1 MQPGAT
7 VVLAT
12 VWLAVYA
19 NLVGTLRINFT
30 ADQYSPL
37 APQHQRHEVY
47 RRAEGQ
53 PSEWKDP
60 NSGSQEQSHESEY
73 LGSDSLLA
81 RRSRDNAADDFS
93 PLVEDKR
100 PEYTDRR
107 ADNRGTKGALE
118 SAQRELSPPAVFEDQ
133 FVADDTFQDQGPGSV
148 EIYKLDVFR
157 VNSLLSPSPSIV
169 TGFPLPNKGK
179 NKAPKKTS
187 HASWKTSKTPDY
199 DKATSLLNTLRKQ
212 SNSFDDLSTEVP
224 ANTDLFG
231 IGGVP
236 ELQVGCEGLEAAE
249 SDHGRERRSIDSA
262 LTGGDKNPKREV
274 DSSWVDVTPISLNL
288 DYELSGEDGY
298 EEEMD
303 ELLKLKKLES
313 TTKRSRQNRGDMDAT
328 LLHSEFH
335 QGTKGRAEKLPVRGD
350 LGKSSVSNES
360 SASSIDWQSNRQV
373 EEKTRLANDK
383 ALRFN
388 EGKRDDYAGAA
399 RSDDGT
405 SAGNQRRK
413 ILWLEKPENVV
424 EQRLIGNEKENG
436 ERRERDTWGFGED
449 EGVVSSD
456 ELQTENQRRRLAN
469 ERRNMIRQ
477 EELRRSEEQRR
488 RAEEM
493 LRRNQIE
500 NRTNSDIERIR
511 QEYERGLSEKEREE
525 EERRRQLQQSNRW
538 QLDEEH
544 RRRLQEEISRRNR
557 LEGQRRTQEFEAL
570 RRRETVIQRPAS
582 EEERKRQWQQA
593 IEARR
598 REEDRLREEDE
609 RRRFRE
615 EEARRK
621 WDEELRRRQQEQD
634 RRSLEDRRREW
645 MLKRKQEEE
654 EEKRRHQQSRNE
666 PSNLL
671 YPSRSNKSYDRETE
685 RRLREQQER
694 ERHRKLN
701 EYIQRNQPIK
711 VNSSIDRQRE
721 EANERRQE
729 EERRRKEEQQQ
740 RVEVERKLQDYV
752 RRNQPVRVPKLNES
766 YDRNWLEYRRRL
778 DEARQRNQSRYT
790 GPGDGRRNH
799 GPSAPTNID
808 PRYYVDDARRE
819 AARRIEK
826 EEERIRERQRQ
837 LEQQEQ
843 LRRYALRREEEA
855 RRMQS
860 RKYEEERKRQES
872 VRLEAERRAKELQ
885 EEEARRNQAGRRPLE
900 NTRPS
905 YENRRRFDDYRRG
918 QDTSL
923 IPTNLVLNE
932 SRRATER
939 QRQEQERKR
948 LEAERQRAKE
958 TREKEERDRVM
969 KEHRRRQEEARLNA
983 LPVSAS
989 IIVQPAAPNLLSR
1002 INIPRLNPYE
1012 EGIKVPNFPVSP
1024 TRRPPVKSPSPCVWA
1039 VVHCCPSKVNRLITC
1054 FESMGC
1060 PGINWEP
1067 SPCRAS
1073 ITQAAKNQV
1082 AKFYA
1087 ETEDQDEYDYP

>member
-37 APQHQRHEVY
+37 APQHQRHEVH

-53 PSEWKDP
+53 PSAWEDP
-60 NSGSQEQSHESEY
+60 NFGSQGRSHESRH
-73 LGSDSLLA
+73 SLLA
-81 RRSRDNAADDFS
+81 RRSRDSVADDIS
-93 PLVEDKR
+93 SLAEDKR
-100 PEYTDRR
+100 PGGELTD
-107 ADNRGTKGALE
+107 DNRGAK
-118 SAQRELSPPAVFEDQ
+118 SALSPPVEFEDP

-157 VNSLLSPSPSIV
+157 VNSLLRPSSPSII
-169 TGFPLPNKGK
+169 TRFPPEWTSKSK
-179 NKAPKKTS
+179 SKAPKKTNY
-187 HASWKTSKTPDY
+187 ASWKSKTPDY
-199 DKATSLLNTLRKQ
+199 GKANGLLNTLRKQ

-224 ANTDLFG
+224 PANTDGSFG

-236 ELQVGCEGLEAAE
+236 ELQVGCEGLEAAV
-249 SDHGRERRSIDSA
+249 SDHDRERRSIDS
-262 LTGGDKNPKREV
+262 TVTGDKNPKREGV
-274 DSSWVDVTPISLNL
+274 DPSWIDVTPISLNL
-288 DYELSGEDGY
+288 DYELSGEEGY
-298 EEEMD
+298 EEMD

-313 TTKRSRQNRGDMDAT
+313 TTKRSRLNRGDMDAT
-328 LLHSEFH
+328 LHSVFH
-335 QGTKGRAEKLPVRGD
+335 DGEHRAEKLPVRGD
-350 LGKSSVSNES
+350 LGKSRASNES
-360 SASSIDWQSNRQV
+360 SVSSAERQSNRQV
-373 EEKTRLANDK
+373 EEKTKLAADE

-388 EGKRDDYAGAA
+388 EGKRDDYAA
-399 RSDDGT
+399 RSDDET
-405 SAGNQRRK
+405 PAGNQRRK
-413 ILWLEKPENVV
+413 ILWLEEPDV
-424 EQRLIGNEKENG
+424 EQQLKGNG

-456 ELQTENQRRRLAN
+456 ELQTENQRRRLAY

-488 RAEEM
+488 RAEEA

-500 NRTNSDIERIR
+500 NRTNNDIERIR
-511 QEYERGLSEKEREE
+511 EEYDRRLSERERVE

-544 RRRLQEEISRRNR
+544 RRRLQEEVSRRNR
-557 LEGQRRTQEFEAL
+557 LEEQRRTQELEAL

-582 EEERKRQWQQA
+582 EEERKQWQQA
-593 IEARR
+593 IMTRR
-598 REEDRLREEDE
+598 PEEEDRLREWDA

-634 RRSLEDRRREW
+634 RRSLEERRREW

-654 EEKRRHQQSRNE
+654 EARRRHQQSRNE

-671 YPSRSNKSYDRETE
+671 QPSRSSPNSNKSYDPETE
-685 RRLREQQER
+685 RRMREEQER
-694 ERHRKLN
+694 ERQRKLN
-701 EYIQRNQPIK
+701 EYIQRNRPIK
-711 VNSSIDRQRE
+711 VNSSIDRERE

-729 EERRRKEEQQQ
+729 EERRRAEEQRQ
-740 RVEVERKLQDYV
+740 RLEAERKLQDYV

-766 YDRNWLEYRRRL
+766 YDENWLEYRRRL

-790 GPGDGRRNH
+790 GPGSGRRNH

-826 EEERIRERQRQ
+826 EKEEERIRERLRQ
-837 LEQQEQ
+837 QEQQEQ

-860 RKYEEERKRQES
+860 RRYEEERKRQEAA
-872 VRLEAERRAKELQ
+872 RLEAERRAKELQ
-885 EEEARRNQAGRRPLE
+885 EEEARRNLAGRRPLE

-905 YENRRRFDDYRRG
+905 YENRRRFDDYRRR

-923 IPTNLVLNE
+923 IPANLVSNE
-932 SRRATER
+932 SRRAAER
-939 QRQEQERKR
+939 QRQEQEKR
-948 LEAERQRAKE
+948 RDEAERQRARE
-958 TREKEERDRVM
+958 AREKEEHDRVM

-989 IIVQPAAPNLLSR
+989 IIVRPATPNPLSR
-1002 INIPRLNPYE
+1002 ININIPRLNPYE
-1012 EGIKVPNFPVSP
+1012 EGIKVSNFPVPP
-1024 TRRPPVKSPSPCVWA
+1024 TRQPPVKSPPPCVWA

-1060 PGINWEP
+1060 PGINWDP

-1087 ETEDQDEYDYP
+1087 ETEDRDEYDYL

>member
-37 APQHQRHEVY
+37 APQHRRHEVY

-53 PSEWKDP
+53 PSVWKDP
-60 NSGSQEQSHESEY
+60 NSGSHGRSHES
-73 LGSDSLLA
+73 SHSLLA
-81 RRSRDNAADDFS
+81 RRDDDFS
-93 PLVEDKR
+93 SLAEDKR
-100 PEYTDRR
+100 PGGELTD
-107 ADNRGTKGALE
+107 DNRGAKGAL
-118 SAQRELSPPAVFEDQ
+118 SPPVEFEDP
-133 FVADDTFQDQGPGSV
+133 FVADDAFQDQGPGSV

-157 VNSLLSPSPSIV
+157 VNSLLRPSSPSVI
-169 TGFPLPNKGK
+169 TRFPLPSKSK
-179 NKAPKKTS
+179 SKAPKKTS
-187 HASWKTSKTPDY
+187 YASWKSKTPDY
-199 DKATSLLNTLRKQ
+199 GRANGLLNTIRKQ

-224 ANTDLFG
+224 PANTDGSFG

-236 ELQVGCEGLEAAE
+236 ELQVGCEGLEAAV
-249 SDHGRERRSIDSA
+249 SDHSRERRSINSA
-262 LTGGDKNPKREV
+262 VAGDRDRKREEAV
-274 DSSWVDVTPISLNL
+274 DPSWIDVTPISLNL
-288 DYELSGEDGY
+288 DYELSGEEGY
-298 EEEMD
+298 EEMD

-313 TTKRSRQNRGDMDAT
+313 TTKRSRLNRGDMDAT
-328 LLHSEFH
+328 LHSVFH
-335 QGTKGRAEKLPVRGD
+335 DGEHRRAEKLPVRGD
-350 LGKSSVSNES
+350 LGKSSASNES
-360 SASSIDWQSNRQV
+360 SAERQSNRQA
-373 EEKTRLANDK
+373 EEKTKLADDE
-383 ALRFN
+383 ALGSD
-388 EGKRDDYAGAA
+388 EGKRDDE
-399 RSDDGT
+399 T

-413 ILWLEKPENVV
+413 ILWLAEPDV
-424 EQRLIGNEKENG
+424 EQQLEGNG

-456 ELQTENQRRRLAN
+456 ELQTENQRRRLAY

-477 EELRRSEEQRR
+477 EELRRIEEQRR
-488 RAEEM
+488 RAEEAS
-493 LRRNQIE
+493 RRNQIE

-511 QEYERGLSEKEREE
+511 EEYDRRLSEREREE

-544 RRRLQEEISRRNR
+544 RRRLQEEVSRRNR
-557 LEGQRRTQEFEAL
+557 LEGQRRTKELEAL
-570 RRRETVIQRPAS
+570 RRRETMLPAS
-582 EEERKRQWQQA
+582 EEERKQWQQA
-593 IEARR
+593 MITRR
-598 REEDRLREEDE
+598 PEEDRLRE
-609 RRRFRE
+609 
-615 EEARRK
+615 ARRQ
-621 WDEELRRRQQEQD
+621 WDEDLRRRQQEQD
-634 RRSLEDRRREW
+634 RRSLEERRREW

-654 EEKRRHQQSRNE
+654 EARRRQQQSRNE

-671 YPSRSNKSYDRETE
+671 HPSRGSPDSNQSYDPETE
-685 RRLREQQER
+685 RRSREQEER
-694 ERHRKLN
+694 ERQRKLN
-701 EYIQRNQPIK
+701 EYVQRNRPIK
-711 VNSSIDRQRE
+711 VNSSIDRERE

-729 EERRRKEEQQQ
+729 EERRRADEQ
-740 RVEVERKLQDYV
+740 RRRLEAERKLQDYV

-766 YDRNWLEYRRRL
+766 YDENWLEYRRRL
-778 DEARQRNQSRYT
+778 DEARQRNQSRYA
-790 GPGDGRRNH
+790 GPESGGRRNH

-819 AARRIEK
+819 AARRIEEEK

-837 LEQQEQ
+837 QEQQEQ

-860 RKYEEERKRQES
+860 RRYEEERKRQEAA
-872 VRLEAERRAKELQ
+872 RLEAARKAKELQ
-885 EEEARRNQAGRRPLE
+885 EEEARRNQAGRWPLE

-905 YENRRRFDDYRRG
+905 YENRRRFDDYRRR

-923 IPTNLVLNE
+923 IPANLVSNE
-932 SRRATER
+932 SRRAAER
-939 QRQEQERKR
+939 QRQEQERR
-948 LEAERQRAKE
+948 RAEAERQRASE
-958 TREKEERDRVM
+958 AREKEERDRVM

-989 IIVQPAAPNLLSR
+989 IIVRPATPNPLSR
-1002 INIPRLNPYE
+1002 ININPRLNPYE
-1012 EGIKVPNFPVSP
+1012 EGIKVSNFPVPP
-1024 TRRPPVKSPSPCVWA
+1024 TRRPPVKSPPPCVWA

-1060 PGINWEP
+1060 PGINWDP

-1087 ETEDQDEYDYP
+1087 ETEDRDEYDYP

>member
-53 PSEWKDP
+53 PSLWKDS
-60 NSGSQEQSHESEY
+60 NSGSQGRSHEST
-73 LGSDSLLA
+73 LLA
-81 RRSRDNAADDFS
+81 RRSRDSAADDFS
-93 PLVEDKR
+93 SLAEDKR
-100 PEYTDRR
+100 RGGESTDEKT
-107 ADNRGTKGALE
+107 DNRGTNGALE
-118 SAQRELSPPAVFEDQ
+118 SSQRELSPPAEFEDP

-157 VNSLLSPSPSIV
+157 VNSLLRPSSPR
-169 TGFPLPNKGK
+169 FPLPSKNKS
-179 NKAPKKTS
+179 KAPKKTS
-187 HASWKTSKTPDY
+187 QASW
-199 DKATSLLNTLRKQ
+199 N
-212 SNSFDDLSTEVP
+212 TEVPP
-224 ANTDLFG
+224 ANTDGSFG

-249 SDHGRERRSIDSA
+249 SDHGRERRSIDS
-262 LTGGDKNPKREV
+262 GDKNLKREV

-288 DYELSGEDGY
+288 DYELSGEEGY
-298 EEEMD
+298 EEMD

-328 LLHSEFH
+328 LHSVFH
-335 QGTKGRAEKLPVRGD
+335 DGKHKAEKLPVRGD
-350 LGKSSVSNES
+350 LGKSSASNES
-360 SASSIDWQSNRQV
+360 SVERQSNRQV
-373 EEKTRLANDK
+373 EEKTRLADE
-383 ALRFN
+383 ALRLN
-388 EGKRDDYAGAA
+388 EGKRDDYPGVA

-413 ILWLEKPENVV
+413 ILWLEDPDV
-424 EQRLIGNEKENG
+424 EQQLKGNE
-436 ERRERDTWGFGED
+436 ERRKRDTWGFGED

-456 ELQTENQRRRLAN
+456 ELQTENQRRRLAY
-469 ERRNMIRQ
+469 ERQNMIRQ
-477 EELRRSEEQRR
+477 EELRRREEQRR
-488 RAEEM
+488 RAEEA

-511 QEYERGLSEKEREE
+511 EEYDRKLSEREREE

-544 RRRLQEEISRRNR
+544 RRRLQEEVSRRNR
-557 LEGQRRTQEFEAL
+557 LEGQRRAQELESL
-570 RRRETVIQRPAS
+570 RRRETVIQRSAS

-593 IEARR
+593 IEMRR
-598 REEDRLREEDE
+598 PEEDRLKEMDARQ
-609 RRRFRE
+609 RFRE
-615 EEARRK
+615 EEARK
-621 WDEELRRRQQEQD
+621 WNEELRRRQQEQD
-634 RRSLEDRRREW
+634 RRSLEERRREW
-645 MLKRKQEEE
+645 MLKRRQEEE
-654 EEKRRHQQSRNE
+654 EERRRHQQSRNE

-671 YPSRSNKSYDRETE
+671 HPSRSSPNSDKSYDQETE

-694 ERHRKLN
+694 ERQRKLN
-701 EYIQRNQPIK
+701 EYVQRNRPIK
-711 VNSSIDRQRE
+711 VNSSIDRERE
-721 EANERRQE
+721 EANERRQQ
-729 EERRRKEEQQQ
+729 EERRRAEEQRQ
-740 RVEVERKLQDYV
+740 RLEAERKLQDYV
-752 RRNQPVRVPKLNES
+752 RRNQPVRVSKLNES
-766 YDRNWLEYRRRL
+766 YDENWLEYRRRL

-790 GPGDGRRNH
+790 GPGSGRRNH

-819 AARRIEK
+819 AARRIE

-837 LEQQEQ
+837 QEQQEQ

-860 RKYEEERKRQES
+860 RRYEEERKRQEA
-872 VRLEAERRAKELQ
+872 VRLEAEKRAKELQ
-885 EEEARRNQAGRRPLE
+885 EEEARRSQAGRRPLE

-905 YENRRRFDDYRRG
+905 YENRRRFDYGRR

-932 SRRATER
+932 SRRAAER
-939 QRQEQERKR
+939 QRQEQERR
-948 LEAERQRAKE
+948 RAEAEKQRARE
-958 TREKEERDRVM
+958 AREKEERDRVM

-989 IIVQPAAPNLLSR
+989 IIVKPATPNLSSR
-1002 INIPRLNPYE
+1002 INFNTLRLNPYE
-1012 EGIKVPNFPVSP
+1012 DGIKVSNFPAPP
-1024 TRRPPVKSPSPCVWA
+1024 TQRPPVKSPPPCVWA
-1039 VVHCCPSKVNRLITC
+1039 VVHCCPSKVNRLVTC

-1060 PGINWEP
+1060 PGINWDP
-1067 SPCRAS
+1067 SPCRTS
-1073 ITQAAKNQV
+1073 IMQAAKNRV
-1082 AKFYA
+1082 AKFYE
-1087 ETEDQDEYDYP
+1087 ETEDKDEYDYS